1 MSAVVLEKKTEKLAD
16 LRIYAHSDLLY
27 WWPVWVMALVM
38 AMVSYFD
45 GYLMVLAP
53 ENSTIEA
60 TQVTAPEGGSLSSP
74 LVHVARSRLPGVIF
88 VITVLLIMIC
98 AHTWIRGPWALFF
111 AATTVAALL
120 LISWLDWWVTL
131 FGWMKLLRVYIN
143 LGGYLLIGV
152 PLMIAW
158 VLTFFLFDRRTYI
171 VFSVG
176 QVRFRDLLG
185 QEEKA
190 FDTSQVYFEK
200 RPFDWFRRL
209 VGFGA
214 GDMMIRA
221 GGAQPYVMELRN
233 VVRVGSRLYQMEE
246 RLRTKDVE

>member
-1 MSAVVLEKKTEKLAD
+1 M
-16 LRIYAHSDLLY
+16 
-27 WWPVWVMALVM
+27 
-38 AMVSYFD
+38 
-45 GYLMVLAP
+45 
-53 ENSTIEA
+53 
-60 TQVTAPEGGSLSSP
+60 
-74 LVHVARSRLPGVIF
+74 
-88 VITVLLIMIC
+88 
-98 AHTWIRGPWALFF
+98 
-111 AATTVAALL
+111 
-120 LISWLDWWVTL
+120 
-131 FGWMKLLRVYIN
+131 
-143 LGGYLLIGV
+143 
-152 PLMIAW
+152 
-158 VLTFFLFDRRTYI
+158 
-171 VFSVG
+171 
-176 QVRFRDLLG
+176 LG